1 VKLSTIAQWQQEM
14 IALGGEAADLATKV
28 DVILQYIAGVV
39 AEMLADSPGE
49 VADDEE
55 SIQDLATYIRI
66 KIGKRRIELAMDEAS
81 RATLQ

>member
-1 VKLSTIAQWQQEM
+1 M

-28 DVILQYIAGVV
+28 DVILQYIAGAV
-39 AEMLADSPGE
+39 AEMLTDSPGGD
-49 VADDEE
+49 ADNEE